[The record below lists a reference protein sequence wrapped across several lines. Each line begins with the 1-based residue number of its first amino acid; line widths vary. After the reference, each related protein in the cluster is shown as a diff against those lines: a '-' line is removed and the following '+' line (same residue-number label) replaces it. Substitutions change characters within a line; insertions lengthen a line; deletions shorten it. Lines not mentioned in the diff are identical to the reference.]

1 MINAFNR
8 PFLHVASRLQNAL
21 IRCLVDTGAAASC
34 ISKREFM
41 KLDRQTIGD
50 ELQTPE
56 GLQLSGPNGSELK
69 IHGIYDIHIQV
80 MNKAITHPFVVI
92 DGLISDGIL
101 GIDFIAQQELVI
113 WGTGRDTKCK
123 FKSKLGKGDIFECA
137 QSQRTPAVIDPFTGE
152 HIGAVNQ
159 AAADPDNARNPQT
172 TADLN
177 SIRNSLTTE
186 NTDVTII
193 AKSKTT
199 IPANSAKLLDVSL
212 LNKNNIEIKSGLY
225 ITTNKLESPIEAI
238 DLIIDAK
245 NKNKMLIV
253 NNMNENYEINRTE
266 KIATAENVMDF
277 KTIELIDNCQN
288 NNQNPSSISSL
299 SQPHTEPYKPHLDTS
314 TPKSAK
320 DKWDRIRAQ
329 INLDHLDRHTT
340 AKYEKLFFEFLD
352 VFSLNK
358 YDIGHSD
365 AVPHKIR
372 LDTNIPLFTHQFKVP
387 EAHKEEINRQ
397 LDNMVKSGCL
407 ELSTS
412 PYNSPLFLVDK
423 KDGSSRIVLDYR
435 NINTHSL
442 PDKYS
447 IRDVRTCLDDIGKH
461 KSSIFSC
468 LDITSSYHQ
477 VSLDKDSRPATSF
490 HIPGNPKYQWTR
502 SPMGLAGSG
511 STFSKLMDIVLQNLE
526 NVINYIDD
534 ILCHAKSH
542 DEGIR
547 ALRKIFLRLRQYGL
561 KVNPRKCEFGLSK
574 VNFLGFELNKD
585 GIMPGKTKSLAI
597 MQFPIPD
604 TVRKI
609 RQFLG
614 LANYF
619 RGFIRNFTEISA
631 PLVALTTQSNSW
643 RSGELNQMAMNAF
656 NEIKSRLCQR
666 PCLHFPDFN
675 KEFTLYCDAAVG
687 DATHKGGL
695 GAILT
700 QVDEE
705 GTVVPISYLSRTLK
719 PHEEKM
725 TAYALEMK
733 AATWAIKNYHHYL
746 KGKKFI
752 IISDNQP
759 LVSNTNN
766 NDRALNKLQQVLL
779 DYEAELK
786 HIPGTKNKVADA
798 LSRNAIS
805 HEQGVDPSCLET
817 INSMFSSAITKSEE
831 QFIMKQLDDENT
843 AAIIRVIQGDANK
856 ATKQALEEAKN
867 AYIDEKGILRKN
879 LRKKFVENPAY
890 LPQTMIREVLIAGHS
905 SLYAGH
911 AGEDKTLARVK
922 EYYTWK
928 NMTTDIKQFVKNCQ
942 TCQLAKSTKPPSS
955 PLKSLPIPDGPN
967 QRVHIDLM
975 GPLKSSAN
983 YSYIL
988 VATDAFTKFAVTAPL
1003 FNKKASTIAA
1013 ALMEKWICRFSCPK
1027 AWVSDNGKEFINN
1040 VMTEMNN
1047 FLKISHLRTTPY
1059 HPQTNSSAESYNRSI
1074 IKYMKTALSDNESTE
1089 WHKLLPQMELAY
1101 NTTIH
1106 RTINT
1111 TPFALTYT
1119 YHPSLPYF
1127 DLEKPNKFYNPN
1139 QDKTKLI
1146 QHLRRIF
1153 KEAYEANKG
1162 AIKTQE
1168 HYFNKKSKEREFN
1181 VGDQV
1186 MVWSTKLSNDALNQ
1200 NKKFLDNFVG
1210 PYIIMHKANDQ
1221 VFKVAKFPHSKP
1233 FLVNID
1239 RIKHFKFTQLFDKNY
1254 AGPDVGENNE
1264 PPKRNTKTA
1273 EEPKSGPSNQ
1283 TAKTPRKQRKQRNNE
1298 DDDPDYI
1305 PRQSAR
1311 LRNKI
1316 NNNTHH
1322 NPDTPIIDPPIWKNP
1337 TPPQP
1342 PNNPNPTPP
1351 QPPNN
1356 PNPINPPQ
1364 PSINPPVPP
1373 KNPVINNSTKGK
1385 QPNQPKQE
1393 PTAQPKTST
1402 LTAMLRKQREAARLA
1417 RQTNPTRTLSEAGTA
1432 ATKERRRTAPVNKNT
1447 KILPPE
1453 IRRKSLTTTSTTT
1466 TQPRPIPRPAE
1477 STVRRLADNAAAALH
1492 LGPTTRRTAREHN
1505 IVIPDT
1511 MTPYKP
1517 PEYKKRKP

>member
-1 MINAFNR
+1 MK
-8 PFLHVASRLQNAL
+8 
-21 IRCLVDTGAAASC
+21 CLVDTGAAASC
-34 ISKREFM
+34 ISKREFLR
-41 KLDRQTIGD
+41 LDRHTIGN
-50 ELQTPE
+50 ELQTPGE
-56 GLQLSGPNGSELK
+56 LRLSSANGSELCIYGIFE
-69 IHGIYDIHIQV
+69 IHVIV
-80 MNKAITHPFVVI
+80 MGKLITHPFVII

-101 GIDFIAQQELVI
+101 GIDFIAQHELVI
-113 WGTGRDTKCK
+113 WGTGLSTKCR
-123 FKSKLGKGDIFECA
+123 FKKNLKPGDLNEVDLNSLQQA
-137 QSQRTPAVIDPFTGE
+137 QTG
-152 HIGAVNQ
+152 A
-159 AAADPDNARNPQT
+159 
-172 TADLN
+172 ADLN
-177 SIRNSLTTE
+177 SIRNPLTTR
-186 NTDVTII
+186 NTDITII

-212 LNKNNIEIKSGLY
+212 IDNENVEIKSGLY
-225 ITTNKLESPIEAI
+225 ITANKLESPVEAI

-245 NKNKMLIV
+245 NTNKMLII

-266 KIATAENVMDF
+266 KIATAENVINF
-277 KTIELIDNCQN
+277 KTIELIDDCQSTKEN
-288 NNQNPSSISSL
+288 LSSTSSL
-299 SQPHTEPYKPHLDTS
+299 SPPHTEPYKPHLDTS

-435 NINTHSL
+435 NINAHSL

-477 VSLDKDSRPATSF
+477 VSLDKESRPATSF

-597 MQFPIPD
+597 MQFPVPN

-643 RSGELNQMAMNAF
+643 KSGELNQMAMNAF

-700 QVDEE
+700 QIDEE
-705 GTVVPISYLSRTLK
+705 GIVVPISYLSRTLK

-746 KGKKFI
+746 KGKKFT

-831 QFIMKQLDDENT
+831 EFIMKQLDDENI
-843 AAIIRVIQGDANK
+843 AAMIRVIQGNTNK
-856 ATKQALEEAKN
+856 ATKPILEEAKN

-879 LRKKFVENPAY
+879 LRKKFVDNPAY
-890 LPQTMIREVLIAGHS
+890 LPKTMIREVLIAGHS

-911 AGEDKTLARVK
+911 AGEDKTLTRVK

-928 NMTTDIKQFVKNCQ
+928 NMTTDIRQFVKNCQ

-1003 FNKKASTIAA
+1003 FNKKASTVAA

-1127 DLEKPNKFYNPN
+1127 DLEKPNKFYKPN

-1153 KEAYEANKG
+1153 KGAHEANKE
-1162 AIKTQE
+1162 AIKNQE

-1200 NKKFLDNFVG
+1200 NKKFMDNFVG

-1254 AGPDVGENNE
+1254 AGPDIGENNE
-1264 PPKRNTKTA
+1264 PPKRDTNTA
-1273 EEPKSGPSNQ
+1273 EEPKSGPSDNNQ
-1283 TAKTPRKQRKQRNNE
+1283 TTKSPRKQRKKRNYE

-1316 NNNTHH
+1316 NKNNNTNTHGT
-1322 NPDTPIIDPPIWKNP
+1322 PDTPIVTPPIWTNP
-1337 TPPQP
+1337 TPPNNPINPTQP
-1342 PNNPNPTPP
+1342 PNNP
-1351 QPPNN
+1351 
-1356 PNPINPPQ
+1356 
-1364 PSINPPVPP
+1364 INPPVPQR
-1373 KNPVINNSTKGK
+1373 NPIINNSTSGK
-1385 QPNQPKQE
+1385 QPIQPKQE
-1393 PTAQPKTST
+1393 TTAQPKTSA

-1432 ATKERRRTAPVNKNT
+1432 ATKERRRTAPVNKN
-1447 KILPPE
+1447 IRIQPPE
-1453 IRRKSLTTTSTTT
+1453 IRRKSLTTTLTTT

-1477 STVRRLADNAAAALH
+1477 SAVRRLADNAAAALH